1 MSTSIKADDLIAA
14 WPQATDAQK
23 AAALAALRG
32 EATIPADGGP
42 FPSVMSAEQVARVTN
57 LCPRSLRSYARKG
70 LLRPAYYGGSSRAWG
85 YHADSVRAFIENA
98 KR

>member
-1 MSTSIKADDLIAA
+1 MSTDENFLAA
-14 WPQATDAQK
+14 YLAATPAQK
-23 AAALAALRG
+23 TAALAALRG
-32 EATIPADGGP
+32 EATVPAGGAP

-70 LLRPAYYGGSSRAWG
+70 LLRPVYYGGSSRAWG

-98 KR
+98 NKR